1 MGQLKIVSGGVKLEG
16 KAFILDSLIASS
28 IRSRTGQPIV
38 IESSRNLTLSTR
50 GPNGLLDNLMYL
62 GEFYKSMGISELK
75 ENELE
80 MCLCRGVC
88 ITNDWLPVYLGI

>member
-50 GPNGLLDNLMYL
+50 DPNGLLDNLMYL
-62 GEFYKSMGISELK
+62 GESCKSIGI
-75 ENELE
+75 
-80 MCLCRGVC
+80 C
-88 ITNDWLPVYLGI
+88 